1 MSEVQ
6 DEDEVCLSLG
16 EKQQPDWQAANKDN
30 CCLCSA
36 EITWIDYIQLICIDW
51 KVLFID
57 QDNQQGV
64 QHSLFTLSLKFS
76 CWTSENSTEQFLS

>member
-6 DEDEVCLSLG
+6 DRDEVCLSLG

-36 EITWIDYIQLICIDW
+36 EITWIDYIQLICID
-51 KVLFID
+51 
-57 QDNQQGV
+57 
-64 QHSLFTLSLKFS
+64 
-76 CWTSENSTEQFLS
+76 